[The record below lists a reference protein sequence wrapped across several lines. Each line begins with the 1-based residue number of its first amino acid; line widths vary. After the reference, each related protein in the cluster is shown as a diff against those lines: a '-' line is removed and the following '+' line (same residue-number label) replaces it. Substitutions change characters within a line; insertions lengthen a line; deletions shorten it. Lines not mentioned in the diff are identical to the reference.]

1 MADCRP
7 ITYVEDDGT
16 VVYRASAI
24 GGCRVAL
31 IASRLGIEP
40 AGTPDRVREAAAQG
54 VDLEDVALG
63 QLLLNGW
70 ELEQGQRLVEREFHL
85 STGTRVLVRGH
96 VDSIG
101 DPGDGHG
108 PVVVEVKSRSE
119 RDFARLVSEGLS
131 AIPESHQWQM
141 SAYAHALGLERV
153 AYVAISR
160 ANPADLH
167 VLLLSVPVSWADIE
181 ARVVDVEE
189 AVLWGELPVCHG
201 KRDTWCSYY
210 HLHEPRP
217 YDEAHEIA
225 EAAHDYHEAL
235 IAEKAWSERKEA
247 LRAPLLA
254 ALGERK
260 RVQAGDL
267 TVEVQGGKS
276 PRLVVRP
283 VREEQAESAD
293 PRKCAAE
300 PHND

>member
-40 AGTPDRVREAAAQG
+40 AGTPDAVREAAGQG
-54 VDLEDVALG
+54 VELEDVALG
-63 QLLLNGW
+63 RLLLDGW
-70 ELEQGQRLVEREFHL
+70 DLKQGQRQVEREVRL
-85 STGTRVLVRGH
+85 SSGTTALVRGH

-101 DPGDGHG
+101 DPRDGG
-108 PVVVEVKSRSE
+108 GACVVEVKSRNE
-119 RDFARLVSEGLS
+119 RDFSRLVAEGL
-131 AIPESHQWQM
+131 AAVPESHQWQM

-167 VLLLSVPVSWADIE
+167 VLLLPAPVPWADIE

-189 AVLWGELPVCHG
+189 ALLWGELPVCHG

-217 YDEAHEIA
+217 FEAAHDIA

-235 IAEKAWSERKEA
+235 TAEKAWAERKEA
-247 LRAPLLA
+247 LRGPLLA

-267 TVEVQGGKS
+267 TVEVQGGKT

-283 VREEQAESAD
+283 AREEIA
-293 PRKCAAE
+293 
-300 PHND
+300 

>member
-16 VVYRASAI
+16 VIYRASAI

-40 AGTPDRVREAAAQG
+40 GGSPQQVQEAAEMG
-54 VDLEDVALG
+54 SHLEDVALG
-63 QLLLNGW
+63 QLLLQGW
-70 ELEQGQRLVEREFHL
+70 TLEQGQRLCEREVQL
-85 STGTRVLVRGH
+85 RSGALALVRGH

-101 DPGDGHG
+101 DPQDGG
-108 PVVVEVKSRSE
+108 GAVLVEVKSRNE
-119 RDFARLVSEGLS
+119 RDFARVVAEGL
-131 AIPESHQWQM
+131 AAVPESHQWQM

-167 VLLLSVPVSWADIE
+167 VLLLPVPVPWTDIE

-189 AVLWGELPVCHG
+189 SVAWGDLPVCHG
-201 KRDTWCSYY
+201 KRDGTWCSYY
-210 HLHEPRP
+210 HLHEARP
-217 YDEAHEIA
+217 YDQANDL
-225 EAAHDYHEAL
+225 AAQALDYHEAAT
-235 IAEKAWSERKEA
+235 AEKAWAERKEA

-260 RVQAGDL
+260 RVVAGDI
-267 TVEVQGGKS
+267 TVEVHVDRRGGQ
-276 PRLVVRP
+276 RLVVKQHNL
-283 VREEQAESAD
+283 EEAS
-293 PRKCAAE
+293 
-300 PHND
+300 

>member
-40 AGTPDRVREAAAQG
+40 AGPPDAVREAATQG
-54 VDLEDVALG
+54 VELEDVALG
-63 QLLLNGW
+63 RLLLDGW
-70 ELEQGQRLVEREFHL
+70 DLEQGQRQVEREVRL
-85 STGTRVLVRGH
+85 SSGTTALVRGH

-101 DPGDGHG
+101 DPRDGG
-108 PVVVEVKSRSE
+108 GACVVEVKSRNE
-119 RDFARLVSEGLS
+119 RDFARLVAEGL
-131 AIPESHQWQM
+131 AAVPESHQWQM

-167 VLLLSVPVSWADIE
+167 TLLLPVPVPWTDIE

-201 KRDTWCSYY
+201 KRDVWCSYY
-210 HLHEPRP
+210 HLHEARP
-217 YDEAHEIA
+217 YDEAHDIA
-225 EAAHDYHEAL
+225 EAARDYHEAAA
-235 IAEKAWSERKEA
+235 AERAWSERKDA
-247 LRAPLLA
+247 LRGPLLV

-260 RVQAGDL
+260 RVRAGDL
-267 TVEVQGGKS
+267 TVEVQGGKT

-283 VREEQAESAD
+283 AKTQEEEA
-293 PRKCAAE
+293 
-300 PHND
+300 